1 MRVRVVGVV
10 KLRFCLH
17 MFLGEFGHTIDPKK
31 RLAIPAKFRAELG
44 TRAVLTIGFDTC
56 LSLYPMKEWEKLAEK
71 LNSLPL
77 SQPNARSLARFMLSG
92 AMEVELDN
100 LGRVLLP
107 DYLKD
112 YAGLKKEAIVT
123 GVFNRIEVWDK
134 TKWRAYKQ
142 KAARNINMAK
152 ELGQLGI

>member
-1 MRVRVVGVV
+1 
-10 KLRFCLH
+10 
-17 MFLGEFGHTIDPKK
+17 
-31 RLAIPAKFRAELG
+31 
-44 TRAVLTIGFDTC
+44 
-56 LSLYPMKEWEKLAEK
+56 
-71 LNSLPL
+71 
-77 SQPNARSLARFMLSG
+77 
-92 AMEVELDN
+92 MEVELDN
-100 LGRVLLP
+100 LGRALLP

-112 YAGLKKEAIVT
+112 YAGIKKEAIVT